1 MISNEQLATGVQAIA
16 PVQANAQ
23 KQISTEASKMNAIG
37 ARLLDRARRI
47 ARRRPRAQRPEH
59 AGRGRNARRRIRLP
73 GGATGGGAAADDAF
87 GGPWGGFVNVAYSW
101 GNVDQTTLQDAYKY
115 GSFNIL
121 AGADYRVSDSVVLG
135 GAISYSDTH
144 SDFDQSLGDVKAA
157 TTGVVGYGTWYRDD
171 WYVDGFLAYGYVDYD
186 STRNINIPSNN
197 PAAAPIITSATSNP
211 KGDQWS
217 AAIGVGRDFKSGDIT
232 ITPTARLGYIWVR
245 NKAFSE
251 NEPIDGLALAVN
263 ERTIRSLQSALGV
276 KFGTT
281 VNTTMGVFGP
291 YFNAQWLHEFEN
303 DNPSIISKYVADPTN
318 QFFAIPTAGPTRDYA
333 HSCVGTSATFPDN
346 LSAFLQFSAA
356 VGLRERDQLRPRAG
370 PAQAVLM
377 LRTAE
382 ASRGAADPMDAA
394 RGAAARQRAAGR
406 CAALLLTA
414 ALAACATPAER
425 FDRRAIALGMQATD
439 LPGEG
444 FNHRAYVAGCRAGFR
459 HAARLHRA
467 RRHAVDRAVNRVSD
481 DPTPRTPFALEL
493 MAQGFRTA
501 SLPRPAVSTSSS
513 HGIRDAIR
521 CYGRTSGIPVRWSRA
536 WSPLSAA
543 FCPCIPTATSSSSVT
558 AAAARSRG

>member
-1 MISNEQLATGVQAIA
+1 MNGAAGHAFTWGGDAPQRRHRVGIMACPRSLGFSHLVARGVLAVVVTLNGGLMNCAKRCPVFKALVVTVAGCTLLSSHAAFVAAQVPGLPSVPDLTQLQQPVADTFQSVCVAITSGAGAVTPNPSGTPTERLANSCTKMVASALNNQPSGNPFPPQFNLMISNEQLATGVQAIA

-23 KQISTEASKMNAIG
+23 KQIGTEASKMNAIG
-37 ARLLDRARRI
+37 ARLLTVRGGSRGVVLGLNGQNMQVA
-47 ARRRPRAQRPEH
+47 AQSAP
-59 AGRGRNARRRIRLP
+59 ANSAP

-121 AGADYRVSDSVVLG
+121 AGADYRVSDAVVLG

-144 SDFDQSLGDVKAA
+144 SDFDQSLGEVKAA

-171 WYVDGFLAYGYVDYD
+171 WYVDGFLAYGHVDYD

-197 PAAAPIITSATSNP
+197 PAAAPIVTSATSKP

-217 AAIGVGRDFKSGDIT
+217 AAIGVGRDFKSGDFT

-281 VNTTMGVFGP
+281 VNTSKGVFGP
-291 YFNAQWLHEFEN
+291 YFNAAWLHEFEN

-318 QFFAIPTAGPTRDYA
+318 QFFAIPTAGPTRDYGIL
-333 HSCVGTSATFPDN
+333 SIGSSATFPDN
-346 LSAFLQFSAA
+346 FSAFLQFSAA
-356 VGLRERDQLRPRAG
+356 VGLENETNYGIVLGLRK
-370 PAQAVLM
+370 Q
-377 LRTAE
+377 
-382 ASRGAADPMDAA
+382 
-394 RGAAARQRAAGR
+394 
-406 CAALLLTA
+406 
-414 ALAACATPAER
+414 
-425 FDRRAIALGMQATD
+425 F
-439 LPGEG
+439 
-444 FNHRAYVAGCRAGFR
+444 
-459 HAARLHRA
+459 
-467 RRHAVDRAVNRVSD
+467 
-481 DPTPRTPFALEL
+481 
-493 MAQGFRTA
+493 
-501 SLPRPAVSTSSS
+501 
-513 HGIRDAIR
+513 
-521 CYGRTSGIPVRWSRA
+521 
-536 WSPLSAA
+536 
-543 FCPCIPTATSSSSVT
+543 
-558 AAAARSRG
+558 

>member
-1 MISNEQLATGVQAIA
+1 MAQGSCLPAGREVREGIRHGVPAVVGVSHIILPGALAAVVSLKGGPMNCTKRFPVLSPLTIVAAIAALLSSHSATVAAQGGLPAVPGLTELQQPVADTFQRVCVAITGPGAVTPSPSGTPVERLANSCTKMVASALNNQPSGSPFPPEFNLMISNEQLATGIQAIA
-16 PVQANAQ
+16 PVQSNAQ

-37 ARLLDRARRI
+37 ARLLTVRGGARGVVLGLNGQNMQV
-47 ARRRPRAQRPEH
+47 AAQRAAAHSVPV
-59 AGRGRNARRRIRLP
+59 
-73 GGATGGGAAADDAF
+73 GATGGGAAADDAF

-121 AGADYRVSDSVVLG
+121 AGADYRISDSFVLG

-144 SDFDQSLGDVKAA
+144 SDFEQSLGEVKAA

-197 PAAAPIITSATSNP
+197 PAAAPIVTSATSRP

-217 AAIGVGRDFKSGDIT
+217 AAIGVGRDFKSGDFT

-251 NEPIDGLALAVN
+251 DEPIDGLALAVN

-276 KFGTT
+276 KVGTI
-281 VNTTMGVFGP
+281 VNSTMGVFGP

-333 HSCVGTSATFPDN
+333 VLAVGTSATFPDN

-356 VGLRERDQLRPRAG
+356 VGLQNETNYGLVLGLRK
-370 PAQAVLM
+370 Q
-377 LRTAE
+377 
-382 ASRGAADPMDAA
+382 
-394 RGAAARQRAAGR
+394 
-406 CAALLLTA
+406 
-414 ALAACATPAER
+414 
-425 FDRRAIALGMQATD
+425 F
-439 LPGEG
+439 
-444 FNHRAYVAGCRAGFR
+444 
-459 HAARLHRA
+459 
-467 RRHAVDRAVNRVSD
+467 
-481 DPTPRTPFALEL
+481 
-493 MAQGFRTA
+493 
-501 SLPRPAVSTSSS
+501 
-513 HGIRDAIR
+513 
-521 CYGRTSGIPVRWSRA
+521 
-536 WSPLSAA
+536 
-543 FCPCIPTATSSSSVT
+543 
-558 AAAARSRG
+558 